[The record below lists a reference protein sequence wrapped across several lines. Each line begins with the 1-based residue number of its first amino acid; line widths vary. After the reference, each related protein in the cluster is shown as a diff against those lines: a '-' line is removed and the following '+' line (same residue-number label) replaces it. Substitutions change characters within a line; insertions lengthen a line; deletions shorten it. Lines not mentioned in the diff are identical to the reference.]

1 MNIDDK
7 PFQKNNLIMSFGML
21 IQPLEEL
28 AQTQS
33 VPEVKDY
40 LIAFA
45 KMNAGEPK
53 FNNKVK
59 EFVTFSDVKYS
70 QAELNVLVLI
80 KFFNNRYRDK
90 LNVVKLDNPKQ
101 FHDLFKKDFE
111 NLKLGFSEKVDSVPI
126 DWQPKIF
133 QANTPFT
140 TYSCIMDCI
149 VGVRNRLDFFDRYLK
164 SEFFNLYLRNLDR
177 SVSIRLVTTK
187 GNSKNYGVE
196 NILSISELCRQEF
209 DNYKLIQLDPNDFH
223 DRNLRVDNQ
232 IFTLGSGTDQAGKYP
247 TNFGPTEST
256 PSAHQILD
264 DLIAK
269 GKIIHESN

>member
-1 MNIDDK
+1 MNLDDK
-7 PFQKNNLIMSFGML
+7 PSQKNNLIMSFGML
-21 IQPLEEL
+21 IDPLEKL
-28 AQTQS
+28 AQTQP

-45 KMNAGEPK
+45 KMNAGESK
-53 FNNKVK
+53 FLKKV
-59 EFVTFSDVKYS
+59 EGFVTFSDVKYY
-70 QAELNVLVLI
+70 QTELNIRVLI
-80 KFFNNRYRDK
+80 GQFNNRYRDK
-90 LNVVKLDNPKQ
+90 LNVVKLADPKQ
-101 FHDLFKKDFE
+101 FHDIFKKDFE
-111 NLKLGFSEKVDSVPI
+111 TLTSGFFEKVDSVQI

-177 SVSIRLVTTK
+177 SISIRLVTTK
-187 GNSKNYGVE
+187 GNSKNYGIE

-232 IFTLGSGTDQAGKYP
+232 IFTLGPGTDQAGKYP

-256 PSAHQILD
+256 PSAHKILD

-269 GKIIHESN
+269 GKIIHESS